1 MGEVVAFYGTGCRH
15 HVTKPTRIRT
25 RTRTRTRTQTRTRS
39 RAFVPSY
46 QVPANPS
53 DCTRVSLDFRVG
65 VEGHFD
71 PHWSMRG
78 TKADHCRAQVTL

>member
-1 MGEVVAFYGTGCRH
+1 M
-15 HVTKPTRIRT
+15 PL
-25 RTRTRTRTQTRTRS
+25 
-39 RAFVPSY
+39 PY

-53 DCTRVSLDFRVG
+53 GCTRVSLDFRVG

>member
-1 MGEVVAFYGTGCRH
+1 
-15 HVTKPTRIRT
+15 
-25 RTRTRTRTQTRTRS
+25 
-39 RAFVPSY
+39 
-46 QVPANPS
+46 
-53 DCTRVSLDFRVG
+53 VG

>member
-1 MGEVVAFYGTGCRH
+1 M
-15 HVTKPTRIRT
+15 
-25 RTRTRTRTQTRTRS
+25 
-39 RAFVPSY
+39 PSY